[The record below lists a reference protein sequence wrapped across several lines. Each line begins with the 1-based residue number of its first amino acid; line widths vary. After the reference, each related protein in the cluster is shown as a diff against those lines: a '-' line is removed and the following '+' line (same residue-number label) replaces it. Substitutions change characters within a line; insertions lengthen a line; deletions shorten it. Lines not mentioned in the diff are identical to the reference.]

1 MGDLLDPSGRMALP
15 GGLAERPSTSRNT
28 KLLAAAAANFP
39 LAAHRG
45 RIPCMV
51 RMGSFQKV
59 AGGRLIFSLVLCL
72 SAALATAQQ
81 PPKSHAPAPWVIILP
96 PKMVAGAQATL
107 AVLDSRGRLLPS
119 ALVELP
125 NGQNVTTGAT
135 GRALFNAPDKPG
147 TMVAKISA
155 RGIHAS
161 ANVLAFD
168 DPSLQAASLGTRAG
182 VAVRSYPHV
191 VAIHDRFTVEGFG
204 FRSAA
209 DSNHVY
215 LNDDAC
221 LVVASS
227 PASLVVLPGPRVPVG
242 DVNLHVSVAGVDAGQ
257 FSISTVL
264 LEFSGPEAT
273 VNAGSAGE
281 LTLRARGTTEP
292 LLLEVRN
299 GSPGVIELSKG
310 NVQRVK
316 TSGGDENIAPIE
328 VKFVTGGN
336 YSVSARLISAD
347 LQQTQEHTR

>member
-1 MGDLLDPSGRMALP
+1 
-15 GGLAERPSTSRNT
+15 
-28 KLLAAAAANFP
+28 
-39 LAAHRG
+39 
-45 RIPCMV
+45 
-51 RMGSFQKV
+51 
-59 AGGRLIFSLVLCL
+59 LIFTLALCL

-81 PPKSHAPAPWVIILP
+81 PPKSRVPAPWLIILP
-96 PKMVAGAQATL
+96 PKMVAGEQATL

-135 GRALFNAPDKPG
+135 GRAMFKAPYEPG
-147 TMVAKISA
+147 TMIARISA

-168 DPSLQAASLGTRAG
+168 DPSLHAASQGSTGR

-204 FRSAA
+204 FRGAA
-209 DSNHVY
+209 DSNHLY

-242 DVNLHVSVAGVDAGQ
+242 DVNLHISVAGVDAGQ
-257 FSISTVL
+257 FPISAVL
-264 LEFSGPEAT
+264 LEFSGPEAG
-273 VNAGSAGE
+273 VNAGSVGE

-316 TSGGDENIAPIE
+316 TSGGDENTAPIE

-336 YSVSARLISAD
+336 YSVSARLLSAE

>member
-1 MGDLLDPSGRMALP
+1 MIFT
-15 GGLAERPSTSRNT
+15 LA
-28 KLLAAAAANFP
+28 
-39 LAAHRG
+39 
-45 RIPCMV
+45 
-51 RMGSFQKV
+51 
-59 AGGRLIFSLVLCL
+59 LCL

-81 PPKSHAPAPWVIILP
+81 SPKSRVPAPWLIILP
-96 PKMVAGAQATL
+96 PKMVAGEQATL

-135 GRALFNAPDKPG
+135 GRAMFKAPDEPG
-147 TMVAKISA
+147 TMIARISA

-168 DPSLQAASLGTRAG
+168 DPSLHAASQGSTGR

-204 FRSAA
+204 FRGAA
-209 DSNHVY
+209 DSNHLY

-242 DVNLHVSVAGVDAGQ
+242 DVNLHISVAGVDAGQ
-257 FSISTVL
+257 FPISAVL
-264 LEFSGPEAT
+264 LEFSGPEAG
-273 VNAGSAGE
+273 VNAGSVGD

-316 TSGGDENIAPIE
+316 TSGGDENTAPIE

-336 YSVSARLISAD
+336 YSVSARLLSAE